1 MGQLPTARDLTFTS
15 LIPSRMLVSSAIS
28 SSLRIGGT
36 SLSVLPVTDAWMVSR
51 RLPFG
56 HSSAT
61 QIVPSIRPASS
72 HNSSRSPFSILLT
85 HSLAPRRLRAA
96 ARVSAR
102 AASKLICLQLQC
114 SSIGCSPWCGL
125 MMYPGILE
133 KRVCR
138 PKGSSQS
145 RTNRSMKTAFPRQI
159 GLRQSGLGSAVNRPS
174 GLKLIALTQGV
185 TAVVTEK

>member
-1 MGQLPTARDLTFTS
+1 MLTVAVFFDR
-15 LIPSRMLVSSAIS
+15 LLAMMRLDDVS
-28 SSLRIGGT
+28 
-36 SLSVLPVTDAWMVSR
+36 W
-51 RLPFG
+51 
-56 HSSAT
+56 H
-61 QIVPSIRPASS
+61 
-72 HNSSRSPFSILLT
+72 
-85 HSLAPRRLRAA
+85 PR
-96 ARVSAR
+96 
-102 AASKLICLQLQC
+102 
-114 SSIGCSPWCGL
+114 
-125 MMYPGILE
+125 